1 VHDTITRLAEAMNRH
16 DPEGMAAVLATDYR
30 SEQPMHPNRGF
41 GGSAQV
47 VENWTA
53 IFGAVPDMVADLV
66 TEVNDGK
73 TSFSEWHWHGHRPDG
88 SPYAIRGV
96 ILNGL
101 RDDGLIQWARL
112 YAEPVEEGGA
122 NIVEATRAMVA
133 GSD

>member
-1 VHDTITRLAEAMNRH
+1 MHDTITRLAEAMNRH
-16 DPEGMAAVLATDYR
+16 DPEGMAACLATDYR
-30 SEQPMHPNRGF
+30 SQQPMHPNRGF

-53 IFGAVPDMVADLV
+53 MFGAVPDMVAELV
-66 TEVNDGK
+66 TELNDGT
-73 TSFSEWHWHGHRPDG
+73 TSFSEWRWHGHRLDG
-88 SPYAIRGV
+88 SPYAVRGV

-122 NIVEATRAMVA
+122 NIVEATQAMVA
-133 GSD
+133 GSG